1 LVLVPRGKHLPADQ
15 VERRETALALNL
27 AQYMHQVERP
37 DRWTPEELAL
47 LGTLPD
53 AEIAARIGRTETAV
67 RTKRSRRGFRS
78 PRDRR
83 RRENKP

>member
-1 LVLVPRGKHLPADQ
+1 LPPEQ
-15 VERRETALALNL
+15 VEQRRRSALALNL

-37 DRWTPEELAL
+37 DRWTEEELSL

-53 AEIAARIGRTETAV
+53 ADIAARIGRTESAV

>member
-1 LVLVPRGKHLPADQ
+1 
-15 VERRETALALNL
+15 VERQTALALNL
-27 AQYMHQVERP
+27 ARYMHRAERP
-37 DRWTPEELAL
+37 DRWTPEGVAL

-53 AEIAARIGRTETAV
+53 AEIAARIGRTESAV
-67 RTKRSRRGFRS
+67 RRQRSRRGLRS